1 MKIRFVCSANLNR
14 SPRAARFL
22 RAIADKEGWKDIE
35 INSAGTKTEDVTPE
49 ELRAR
54 GREFVTQLTNE
65 MLRKEDII
73 IAFDSK
79 IEQDIR
85 NNYEVMPKRMIT
97 LGVSDHKN
105 LLFVFDE
112 ILEQKLGDLIEKIRS
127 EQKGTVSKEID

>member
-54 GREFVTQLTNE
+54 GREFVTQLTDE